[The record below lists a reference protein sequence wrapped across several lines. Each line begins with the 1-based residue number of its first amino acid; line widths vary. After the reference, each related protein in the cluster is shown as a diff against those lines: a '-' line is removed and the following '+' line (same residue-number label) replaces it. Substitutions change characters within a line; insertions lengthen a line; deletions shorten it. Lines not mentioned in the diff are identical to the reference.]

1 MLPRVKT
8 CKNHINSYSGSSTK
22 PAIQVYLLFPKWRLR
37 SRPRSTMIGEAQ
49 GYRPRMRRSR
59 SVAWACHY
67 ADEIAV
73 HSARKSVFFLCIM
86 LRIGHSMVLVSPMAL
101 SDFYCHRWEGA
112 SSTRVKVS
120 CKVEQKH
127 QSSRIWTASS
137 RFNRALNSKVI
148 SDAYSE
154 DDFGGELDED
164 VYSSSETKVSDD
176 ERDDVSADEYFG
188 RFISEALKEE
198 EMNKNP
204 EGKKALSSPNSNDSS
219 SSPDDGDVKRMM
231 LQQQQQID
239 LLMKLVKEGR
249 QQLQPQSDYPAINDI
264 VETKETFSAPPFTS
278 ATSTKQTSKNVAPLK
293 AMLFIDG
300 TWLYYSLNTRNPKRD
315 VIIGKFGLGWQN
327 NYKVDW

>member
-1 MLPRVKT
+1 
-8 CKNHINSYSGSSTK
+8 
-22 PAIQVYLLFPKWRLR
+22 
-37 SRPRSTMIGEAQ
+37 MIGEAQ

-67 ADEIAV
+67 ADGIAV
-73 HSARKSVFFLCIM
+73 HSARKSVLFLCIM
-86 LRIGHSMVLVSPMAL
+86 LRIGHSMVLVSPIAL
-101 SDFYCHRWEGA
+101 SDYYCHRWEGA
-112 SSTRVKVS
+112 SSTRVKVY
-120 CKVEQKH
+120 CKAEQNH
-127 QSSRIWTASS
+127 QTSRIGTASS

-176 ERDDVSADEYFG
+176 EGDDVSADEYFG
-188 RFISEALKEE
+188 RFISEALMEE

-204 EGKKALSSPNSNDSS
+204 EAKKALSSPNSKDSS

-249 QQLQPQSDYPAINDI
+249 QQLPPQSDYPPINDT
-264 VETKETFSAPPFTS
+264 VDTKEPFSAPPFTS
-278 ATSTKQTSKNVAPLK
+278 ATATKQKSNNVAPLK